1 MPIRMA
7 PRVSRLLP
15 LAAVVLWAVAVPA
28 SAQQAEEPSE
38 LQQLL
43 GKMGILYIP
52 SGPPIDYRE
61 RAPLV
66 VPPSSQLITPRGLDD
81 IKKINPDWPLDPD
94 LERYRAAA
102 AAKEKGLWGKRDE
115 SLYGGRVSPDELKR
129 GTISKSDGDK
139 RRSEYSTGGEELA
152 MGKERYTPE
161 QLGFKGWFSKGSEK
175 PVEFT
180 AEPERRNL
188 TEPPSG
194 YRTPSP
200 NAPYG
205 VVDKKKEE
213 YKPSTLTDRVSKQTG
228 TEK

>member
-7 PRVSRLLP
+7 PRVSRLLS
-15 LAAVVLWAVAVPA
+15 LAAALLWAVAVPA
-28 SAQQAEEPSE
+28 SAQQAEEPSG

-43 GKMGILYIP
+43 GKMGILDIP
-52 SGPPIDYRE
+52 DGPPIDYRE

-94 LERYRAAA
+94 IERNRAAA
-102 AAKEKGLWGKRDE
+102 AANKKDFWGKRDE
-115 SLYGGRVSPDELKR
+115 SVSGERVSADELKR
-129 GTISKSDGDK
+129 GTISKRDSDK
-139 RRSEYSTGGEELA
+139 RQSEYSTGGEEHA
-152 MGKERYTPE
+152 MGKERYTPD
-161 QLGFKGWFSKGSEK
+161 QLGFKGWFAKEPEK

-180 AEPERRNL
+180 AEPERRSL

-194 YRTPSP
+194 YRTPSA

-205 VVDKKKEE
+205 VISTKKEE
-213 YKPSTLTDRVSKQTG
+213 YKPSTLTDRAGAQSG
-228 TEK
+228 N